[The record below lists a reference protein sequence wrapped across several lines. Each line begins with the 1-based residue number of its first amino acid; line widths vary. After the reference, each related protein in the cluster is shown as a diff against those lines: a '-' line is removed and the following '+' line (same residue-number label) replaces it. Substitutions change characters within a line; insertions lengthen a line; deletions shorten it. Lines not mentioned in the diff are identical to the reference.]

1 MICFFIPFILI
12 CVCFVKLIDIIFNRV
27 KVCWR
32 FLGGRMHKSRGF
44 TLIELMVTIA
54 VMAVVASIAAP
65 SFSDMLKSYKLN
77 QSTEQMMQALKE
89 GRSRAAAARAMV
101 VICPNKNSTGQEI
114 TVDQCLT
121 SVNVTGTAAAA
132 YKDTNRIILANMG
145 DGVKVSDD
153 LYVVFSATGVS
164 LDSASNA
171 APKAKKIVICS
182 DQKTREI
189 GVTVLGGVSL
199 NSKGTCA

>member
-1 MICFFIPFILI
+1 
-12 CVCFVKLIDIIFNRV
+12 
-27 KVCWR
+27 
-32 FLGGRMHKSRGF
+32 MHKSRGF

-132 YKDTNRIILANMG
+132 YKDANRIILANMG